1 MINQA
6 VRGTKDLLSE
16 EWYKLRYIQHIANNI
31 SNLYGFV
38 PIDTPIFEYT
48 EVFTKTLGDS
58 SDIITKEMYSFEDK
72 NGKSITLR
80 PEFTAAIVR
89 LFLEKKLQLPARLFS
104 TGPVFRYER
113 PQRGRQR
120 QFHQINFEIFGIK
133 NFQADI
139 ELISLGQHLVD
150 EIGISDRVKLEI
162 NSLGD
167 SETITN
173 YKRSLLSYLEKYEND
188 LSEESKNRLI
198 RNPLRILDSKNK
210 KDLLI
215 ISDAPK
221 ISEYYTK
228 QSAIFFDQVLNELTI
243 LNIPYVVNTNLVRG
257 LDYYC
262 HTVFE
267 FITNDLGAQGAVF
280 AGGRYDNLVSSMGGE
295 FTPAVG
301 FAGGI
306 ERITELFLYSREEER
321 PIYLV
326 PIGNQAENYSLKLA
340 DKLRKNGLYVKYEYN
355 NTLKNR
361 MKKANQ
367 ANAKVALIFGDEELN
382 SQTLKIKDMETGIE
396 EIVMDSKVT
405 ESILHILKVRN

>member
-1 MINQA
+1 MINQV

-16 EWYKLRYIQHIANNI
+16 EWYKLKYIQHIANNI

-38 PIDTPIFEYT
+38 PIETPIFEYT

-89 LFLEKKLQLPARLFS
+89 LFLEKKLKLPARLFS

-113 PQRGRQR
+113 PQKGRQR
-120 QFHQINFEIFGIK
+120 QFHQINFEILGIK
-133 NFQADI
+133 TFQADI
-139 ELISLGQHLVD
+139 ELISLGQHLIN
-150 EIGISDRVKLEI
+150 EFGIGDRVKLEI

-167 SETITN
+167 SETITS
-173 YKRSLLSYLEKYEND
+173 YKKSLLSYLERYDND

-198 RNPLRILDSKNK
+198 TNPLRILDSKNK

-228 QSAIFFDQVLNELTI
+228 QSASFFDQVLNDLTI

-267 FITNDLGAQGAVF
+267 FFTNDLGAQGAVF

-295 FTPAVG
+295 FTPAIG

-306 ERITELFLYSREEER
+306 ERIAALFFHSRAEER

-355 NTLKNR
+355 NTLKNK

-367 ANAKVALIFGDEELN
+367 ANAKVALIFGDKELN

-396 EIVMDSKVT
+396 EIVMDNKVT
-405 ESILHILKVRN
+405 ESILRILKAHN